1 MRKLASV
8 VAVFVL
14 AVLPGCGGGDDVD
27 VNPGGGDGGVGEG
40 NPGEEEDGGEEEDDG
55 Y

>member
-1 MRKLASV
+1 MRRLASV

-14 AVLPGCGGGDDVD
+14 AVLPGCGGDDAD
-27 VNPGGGDGGVGEG
+27 VNPGGGDDGVGEVS
-40 NPGEEEDGGEEEDDG
+40 PGEEEDGDEEEDGG